1 MKEPDKLRMGVTK
14 LLVVE
19 GTHEV
24 YAFRGCFDS
33 DVQVISCDGKDKLAQ
48 FLARF
53 SKSAGFESQIERV
66 VVILDNDLDPA
77 ATEAF
82 ALQAF
87 VLLPKPQ
94 CQLCQFVAV
103 PDVGINGMFEDLLL
117 PDNVSSE
124 AQNQCL
130 DQFFACMT
138 LTPPKAKPVNG
149 KARMQAWLAAQAPG
163 RMLGSAIQEGV
174 VKLNGP
180 KFESLIQRLRSA
192 LLT

>member
-1 MKEPDKLRMGVTK
+1 MKEPDKLRVGVTK

-33 DVQVISCDGKDKLAQ
+33 NVQVISCDGKDKLAQ

-77 ATEAF
+77 ATEAYALKAF
-82 ALQAF
+82 AL
-87 VLLPKPQ
+87 LSTPN
-94 CQLCQFVAV
+94 CQFVAV
-103 PDVGINGMFEDLLL
+103 PDVATTGMFEDLLL
-117 PDNVSSE
+117 PDNV
-124 AQNQCL
+124 L
-130 DQFFACMT
+130 PVACMT
-138 LTPPKAKPVNG
+138 VSSLTAKSMNG
-149 KARMQAWLAAQAPG
+149 KARMQAWLATQAPG
-163 RMLGSAIQEGV
+163 RMLGSAIQEGF

-180 KFESLIQRLRSA
+180 KFESLVTRLRSA

>member
-1 MKEPDKLRMGVTK
+1 MSDPADKLRAGVSK
-14 LLVVE
+14 LLIVE
-19 GTHEV
+19 GKHES
-24 YAFRGCFDS
+24 YAFRGLFDPAV
-33 DVQVISCDGKDKLAQ
+33 VQVISCDGKDKLAQ

-82 ALQAF
+82 ALRAF

-94 CQLCQFVAV
+94 CQFVAV

-117 PDNVSSE
+117 PDNVLPA
-124 AQNQCL
+124 AQDQCL

-138 LTPPKAKPVNG
+138 LTSPKANPMNG
-149 KARMQAWLAAQAPG
+149 KARMQAWLATQAPG

-180 KFESLIQRLRSA
+180 KFESLVKRLRSA

>member
-1 MKEPDKLRMGVTK
+1 MKEPDKLRVGVTK

-24 YAFRGCFDS
+24 YAFRGCIDS
-33 DVQVISCDGKDKLAQ
+33 NVQVISCDGKDKLAQ

-77 ATEAF
+77 ATEAYALKAF
-82 ALQAF
+82 AL
-87 VLLPKPQ
+87 LSTPN
-94 CQLCQFVAV
+94 CQFVAV
-103 PDVGINGMFEDLLL
+103 PDVATTGMFEDLLL
-117 PDNVSSE
+117 PDNVLPA

-138 LTPPKAKPVNG
+138 VSSLTAKSMNG
-149 KARMQAWLAAQAPG
+149 KARMQAWLATQAPG
-163 RMLGSAIQEGV
+163 RMLGSAIQEGF

-180 KFESLIQRLRSA
+180 KFESLVTRLRSA